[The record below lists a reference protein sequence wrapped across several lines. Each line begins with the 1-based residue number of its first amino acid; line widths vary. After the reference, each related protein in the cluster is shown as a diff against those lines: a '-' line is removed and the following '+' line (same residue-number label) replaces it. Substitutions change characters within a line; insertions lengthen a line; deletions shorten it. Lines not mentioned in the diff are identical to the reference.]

1 MPAMHR
7 LFLVYACLHGAA
19 ALRVLSSPRLLGPSF
34 SPKMIAIVSLARSD
48 SDAREAELEDE
59 ATAREAERQDSDVD
73 SADSGP
79 KILMP
84 PADLLGVMPSDAD
97 SFTGYL
103 APYAVLILG
112 AFALA
117 SGAFALLVL
126 QG

>member
-1 MPAMHR
+1 
-7 LFLVYACLHGAA
+7 
-19 ALRVLSSPRLLGPSF
+19 
-34 SPKMIAIVSLARSD
+34 MIAIVSLARSD